1 MLMLRFSELITGPIT
16 GINESESNTTFEL
29 NKIVGYNNY
38 AIYSDIRHIF
48 RFLFDY
54 YQILSKKM

>member
-38 AIYSDIRHIF
+38 AIYPDSYSITTKF
-48 RFLFDY
+48 F
-54 YQILSKKM
+54 QKKM